1 MNYLT
6 GFCPDGPACTLAQYA
21 PHSLLHTSLPPS
33 HTYTRTPLCSPR
45 FEIPMSDEVLP
56 PNQQPERGI
65 ANLKCNKYVRDG
77 AT

>member
-21 PHSLLHTSLPPS
+21 PHSLLHTPF
-33 HTYTRTPLCSPR
+33 TPLCSPR

>member
-1 MNYLT
+1 MHARSVCTTQPIAYQLT
-6 GFCPDGPACTLAQYA
+6 PFT
-21 PHSLLHTSLPPS
+21 H
-33 HTYTRTPLCSPR
+33 LCSPR